1 ASGIEMSNDSDSLS
15 LIIIAF
21 IAGFIILQL
30 RRTLGK
36 RDGYDGK
43 DEKNQ
48 KNPFNKTKTPAEN
61 DDNIIPIKSGVMD
74 DEAPEERVQETK
86 NIGIDKKSPFYST
99 LEKINNFDDS
109 FNVPSFYDGAE
120 YAYGMILNAF
130 WTGDVKTLKTF
141 LNKEVC
147 AQFEDAITAMKDEG
161 NSFENELN
169 DVEKIE
175 LIDAS
180 LDGSMAELT
189 VRYNSHMTIAIQ
201 DADGKIVDGDAEK
214 VVSIVDVWTFCRDV
228 KRNDPNWTLVS
239 TSEA

>member
-1 ASGIEMSNDSDSLS
+1 MSNDSDSLS

-43 DEKNQ
+43 DEKGQ
-48 KNPFNKTKTPAEN
+48 QNPFNKPKAPPES
-61 DDNIIPIKSGVMD
+61 DDNIVPIRPGAMT
-74 DEAPEERVQETK
+74 DEAPEEILQNTK
-86 NIGIDKKSPFYST
+86 DIGIDKKSPFYAT
-99 LEKINNFDDS
+99 LEKISNFDNS
-109 FNVPSFYDGAE
+109 FTVPSFYDGAE

-130 WTGDVKTLKTF
+130 WTGDVKTLKNF
-141 LNKEVC
+141 LNREVC
-147 AQFEDAITAMKDEG
+147 TQFEDAISAMKEDG
-161 NSFENELN
+161 KSFENELN

-175 LIDAS
+175 LVAVS

-189 VRYNSHMTIAIQ
+189 VRYNSHMTIVVK
-201 DADGKIVDGDAEK
+201 DADGKTVDGDAEK

-228 KRNDPNWTLVS
+228 KRRDPNWTLVS